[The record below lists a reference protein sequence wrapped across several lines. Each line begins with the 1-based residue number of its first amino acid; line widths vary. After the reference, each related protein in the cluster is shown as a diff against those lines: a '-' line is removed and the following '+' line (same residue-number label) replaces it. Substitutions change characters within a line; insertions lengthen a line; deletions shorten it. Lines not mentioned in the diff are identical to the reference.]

1 MEQLRQRIALPKF
14 DGSRTPGQNHRHDQN
29 DRINQHPIFIQEPQ
43 KLRQKRQIVRDWLM
57 NSFGVDADKWVRIYK
72 RRMNELKTIDWDNL
86 ED

>member
-1 MEQLRQRIALPKF
+1 
-14 DGSRTPGQNHRHDQN
+14 
-29 DRINQHPIFIQEPQ
+29 
-43 KLRQKRQIVRDWLM
+43 M